1 MIRVI
6 IRLITIILLILLTI
20 IVITSGF
27 LGLGYIL
34 QQLFPL
40 GLFEATALCMLT
52 SVILMIGLLFIRV
65 RAYFVDYDQ
74 IEFDDS
80 DDN

>member
-1 MIRVI
+1 MIAVI
-6 IRLITIILLILLTI
+6 IKLITIILLILLAI
-20 IVITSGF
+20 LGITSGF

-34 QQLFPL
+34 QHLFPL
-40 GLFEATALCMLT
+40 SLFEATALCMLT

-65 RAYFVDYDQ
+65 RAYFVDDDEL
-74 IEFDDS
+74 EFDDS

>member
-65 RAYFVDYDQ
+65 RAYFVDDDQ

>member
-1 MIRVI
+1 MIRII
-6 IRLITIILLILLTI
+6 IRMIIIILLILLAI
-20 IVITSGF
+20 LAITSVF

-40 GLFEATALCMLT
+40 SLFETTALCMLT

-65 RAYFVDYDQ
+65 RAYFVGEQDNEIYL
-74 IEFDDS
+74 DDPE
-80 DDN
+80 